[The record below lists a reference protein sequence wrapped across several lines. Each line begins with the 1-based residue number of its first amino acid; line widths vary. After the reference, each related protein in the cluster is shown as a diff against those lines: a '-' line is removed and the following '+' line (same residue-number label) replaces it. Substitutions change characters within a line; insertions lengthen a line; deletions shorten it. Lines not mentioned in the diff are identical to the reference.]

1 MCVQIIIKPLIILI
15 DKFLIF
21 SCKKIFEIFLI
32 LAKHTKNKI
41 HFLIKILQMDLLDS
55 KE

>member
-21 SCKKIFEIFLI
+21 ICKKIFF
-32 LAKHTKNKI
+32 N
-41 HFLIKILQMDLLDS
+41 FS
-55 KE
+55 KAHKEQNSFFN